1 MALEKCVA
9 SLLEPV
15 RERLNVL
22 STKQIAHR
30 AIYTI
35 KKNLLRVHCSTLMTM
50 SSNPLW
56 NFNGRIITPVSKMN
70 HGYYHLRCGMNCGC
84 NYLET
89 FIKQ

>member
-1 MALEKCVA
+1 M
-9 SLLEPV
+9 SLLKPV
-15 RERLNVL
+15 RERLNAL

-35 KKNLLRVHCSTLMTM
+35 KKNLLRVHSSMLMAVR
-50 SSNPLW
+50 SNMLW
-56 NFNGRIITPVSKMN
+56 NFNGRIITPIAKMN
-70 HGYYHLRCGMNCGC
+70 HGYYHSRYGMNCGC